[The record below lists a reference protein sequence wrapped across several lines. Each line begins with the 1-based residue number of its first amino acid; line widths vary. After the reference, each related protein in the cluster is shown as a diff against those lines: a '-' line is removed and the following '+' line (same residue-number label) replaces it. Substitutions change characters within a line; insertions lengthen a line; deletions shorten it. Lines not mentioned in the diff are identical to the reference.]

1 MTASYNDPVVAVDEL
16 GREIRMTRTGQRY
29 LATDLAPARPQA
41 TAGRGLGY
49 NILDNIIGYDDG
61 VDTPGERVG
70 AAIGAIASDPIGAA
84 RGAATG
90 IGGLIGRLVGGTG
103 TMGDVVDATG
113 LLNLGSAVGAAP
125 RGALRAGAS
134 RDAPDTSYRMS
145 HQPVGPNSED
155 AVRLDDLTRSI
166 TGETAGYPEDFYG
179 PQGPQYYAPPPSFA
193 GDEYGI
199 ANQQSYRA
207 IQAVR
212 NNPDAEITIYR
223 AVPNDENITEINPG
237 DWITLSPKY
246 AELHA
251 ASGYGPRGEDA
262 GKVISQTVR
271 VRDIF
276 FGGDDVNEFGFFPS
290 ERPQTPAQTVARMLR
305 EGRADE
311 VTDEMMAAADPQE
324 MARLYA
330 SGATGMDLFM
340 DEASR
345 MARAREMGFTKEA
358 YHGSGSDFQSIDPEA
373 ADNKTYGTGIWI
385 TDNPD
390 VAATYTRGIFDNGQ
404 TYPLL
409 LNTRN
414 FASSDWRGRNWGD
427 GREGTRMSFPEG
439 YNRPSER
446 IGDIYEDWASWPS
459 TDSAARAA
467 NQGELSGL
475 QITDVTDIG
484 PNIFNRANRQKPL
497 PETAESI
504 AVFDP
509 TTVRSRFARFDPR
522 LSHLSNLNAANASP
536 LLGGAVLAAPQEQP
550 DPLRNLRGLLAR

>member
-1 MTASYNDPVVAVDEL
+1 MAETQRANPLNTPMTASYNDPVVAVDEL
-16 GREIRMTRTGQRY
+16 GREVRMTRTGQRY

-61 VDTPGERVG
+61 VDTPGERAG

-90 IGGLIGRLVGGTG
+90 IGGLIERLVGGTG
-103 TMGDVVDATG
+103 TMGDVIDATG

-134 RDAPDTSYRMS
+134 RNIEDYGGGHRAPGREYGAS
-145 HQPVGPNSED
+145 
-155 AVRLDDLTRSI
+155 LDDPREMFGGDDIYSENAMRYFGHGDTAMDRESI
-166 TGETAGYPEDFYG
+166 
-179 PQGPQYYAPPPSFA
+179 
-193 GDEYGI
+193 
-199 ANQQSYRA
+199 RA
-207 IQAVR
+207 INAAR
-212 NNPDAEITIYR
+212 GNPDAEITVYR
-223 AVPNDENITEINPG
+223 AIPSDLEGAEINMG
-237 DWITLSPKY
+237 DWVTPSRRY
-246 AELHA
+246 AEMH
-251 ASGYGPRGEDA
+251 GEGPL
-262 GKVISQTVR
+262 
-271 VRDIF
+271 
-276 FGGDDVNEFGFFPS
+276 GGDYQIIEQKVRAGDLFTDGDIHEWGYTP
-290 ERPQTPAQTVARMLR
+290 EPQTPAQRVADLLASS
-305 EGRADE
+305 RADE

-330 SGATGMDLFM
+330 SGATGINLPM

-345 MARAREMGFTKEA
+345 MARAQEMGFTKEA

-373 ADNKTYGTGIWI
+373 ADNKTYGTGIWL

-390 VAATYTRGIFDNGQ
+390 VAATYTRGIFDSGQ

-509 TTVRSRFARFDPR
+509 TSVRSRFARFDPR

-536 LLGGAVLAAPQEQP
+536 LLGGAVLAAPQQQP
-550 DPLRNLRGLLAR
+550 DPLRNLRGLLSR

>member
-1 MTASYNDPVVAVDEL
+1 MSASYNDPVVAIDEL
-16 GREIRMTRTGQRY
+16 GREIRATRTGQRY
-29 LATDLAPARPQA
+29 LATDLTPSRPQA
-41 TAGRGLGY
+41 TSGRGLGY

-61 VDTPGERVG
+61 VDTPGERAG

-84 RGAATG
+84 RGAVGG
-90 IGGLIGRLVGGTG
+90 IGGLIQRLVGGTG
-103 TMGDVVDATG
+103 TMGDVIDATG
-113 LLNLGSAVGAAP
+113 LLNVGSLAATAP
-125 RGALRAGAS
+125 RGALRAGAARNVDEYAGSHRAPS
-134 RDAPDTSYRMS
+134 REYGAS
-145 HQPVGPNSED
+145 
-155 AVRLDDLTRSI
+155 LDDPREMFGGDDIYSENAMRYFGHGDTAMDRESI
-166 TGETAGYPEDFYG
+166 
-179 PQGPQYYAPPPSFA
+179 
-193 GDEYGI
+193 
-199 ANQQSYRA
+199 RA
-207 IQAVR
+207 INAAR
-212 NNPDAEITIYR
+212 GNPDAEITVYR
-223 AVPNDENITEINPG
+223 AVPSDLEGAVVNAG
-237 DWITLSPKY
+237 DWVTPSRKY
-246 AELHA
+246 AEMH
-251 ASGYGPRGEDA
+251 GEGPLGGDYQIIEE
-262 GKVISQTVR
+262 R
-271 VRDIF
+271 VRAGDLFTDGDIHEW
-276 FGGDDVNEFGFFPS
+276 GYTPE
-290 ERPQTPAQTVARMLR
+290 PQTPAQRVAGLLSS
-305 EGRADE
+305 GRADE
-311 VTDEMMAAADPQE
+311 VTDEMMAEVDPQE

-330 SGATGMDLFM
+330 SGATGMDLPM

-373 ADNKTYGTGIWI
+373 ADNKTYGTGIWL

-427 GREGTRMSFPEG
+427 GREGTRMSFPRE